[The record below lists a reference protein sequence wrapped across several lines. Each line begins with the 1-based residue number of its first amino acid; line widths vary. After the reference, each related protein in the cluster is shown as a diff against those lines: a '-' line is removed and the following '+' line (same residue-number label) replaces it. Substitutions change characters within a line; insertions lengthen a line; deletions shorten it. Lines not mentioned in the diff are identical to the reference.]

1 MRHHKVINY
10 YNKAF
15 LKGAYNSETLWTCG
29 MKSSKKIIKNK
40 KLIFK
45 LKKLAMRFAGRL
57 IWPNMFPTALDP
69 ISGTLLYDLIR
80 LTKPDVAVEIGTFK
94 GYSAIC
100 LAQGLEDNQRGIL
113 YTIDPVEQPIV
124 YQAIKKAGLGHCIK
138 YVIDYSQNA
147 IPKLEL
153 DKIDFVFIDGDH
165 DYENCRRDFNLI
177 KDLFRK
183 SVLFF
188 CQSPLSLRGQKGVV
202 VQVRVFKFLPP
213 PFCAPENAKVS

>member
-1 MRHHKVINY
+1 
-10 YNKAF
+10 
-15 LKGAYNSETLWTCG
+15 

-69 ISGTLLYDLIR
+69 ISGNLLYDLIR

-165 DYENCRRDFNLI
+165 DYENCRRDFNLV
-177 KDLFRK
+177 KDLVPKNGLVVFHDTLALAGPKR
-183 SVLFF
+183 VVAEIRGFEILTLPTITGLI
-188 CQSPLSLRGQKGVV
+188 SPDNPGLNTDHPLGITICK
-202 VQVRVFKFLPP
+202 KI
-213 PFCAPENAKVS
+213 